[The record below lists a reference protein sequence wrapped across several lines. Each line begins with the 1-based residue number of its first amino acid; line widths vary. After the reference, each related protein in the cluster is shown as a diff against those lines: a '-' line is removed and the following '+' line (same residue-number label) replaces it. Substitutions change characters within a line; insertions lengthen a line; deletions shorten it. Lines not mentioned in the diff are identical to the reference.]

1 MNDTESLIVKTILEA
16 LELKRKRTPRH
27 PPLVH

>member
-1 MNDTESLIVKTILEA
+1 MNETESQIAQTIIEA
-16 LELKRKRTPRH
+16 LELKRKRSPRH